1 MDAVSLKKD
10 IEKLAETIGNLA
22 SVELTLLNEL
32 SHHSIRSV
40 HVRDSLRDIH
50 KISDELTDLLEKNKE
65 LLKQIAPAAPAAG
78 E

>member
-1 MDAVSLKKD
+1 MDAISLKKD

-65 LLKQIAPAAPAAG
+65 LLKQIAPAAG

>member
-1 MDAVSLKKD
+1 MDAISLKKD

-32 SHHSIRSV
+32 SHHSVRSV
-40 HVRDSLRDIH
+40 HMRNSLRDVH

-65 LLKQIAPAAPAAG
+65 LLKQIAPAAR

>member
-1 MDAVSLKKD
+1 MDAISLKKD

-40 HVRDSLRDIH
+40 HVRDALRDIH

-65 LLKQIAPAAPAAG
+65 LLRQIAPAAPAAG